1 MSSFRGHSGASRRFL
16 LDPIVLAALGIHGV
30 VLLLSSVPILDAN
43 TTYVVLESYALIPIA
58 ILAGIAPW
66 VGLPAFRN
74 DRERLFWGLWSAS
87 LFFLLVVEIAYLIWP
102 GADYSLDGAL
112 GIDLLYVLFYLP
124 LVLSVLIRPDRP
136 RTGLG
141 ERKLQAME
149 FGGAGVFVLA
159 VLTYFVLIPR
169 TVNQPEYESWVPS
182 FLMYWVFDAYLLLT
196 LFYLRQTSPSRDW
209 KILYSWLTVAPAC
222 WVVTEMMELNYHIG
236 WDGSAWPSSYLD
248 VLWYLPWLAITLA
261 GRMRHDPLPSIFGA
275 GTFDRDESEVSRSLG
290 RPGWLILTALVLPVI
305 HYGSNLLGLL
315 DPSTRNIREVVILIT
330 LALLLSM
337 AALHQK
343 FLEATA
349 LALTRKERETRERE
363 KLLAAALEQ
372 STYGVLIAD
381 AHGVVRHGNR
391 VYAEMEGGL
400 DGVMGEPLG
409 RVLPSGLAPEGGR
422 SAREALARKMAD
434 GDHWEGSTGPRVRG
448 EEGREELITV
458 SPVRDPRGSITNWI
472 LVRQDV
478 TYLNRLERQFRQA
491 QRGEAAGALARGL
504 ARRFHDLLTKIHG
517 HGEFLREELADDSSA
532 HDEALALLEAA
543 GRASELASH
552 ILAFSREGRGEK
564 ELLDLGRVV
573 REAVAL
579 LRPTLPSN
587 IRVVEDLPEDGGV
600 LRGTKHELVQL
611 VLNLATNAVH
621 AMEPSGGTLEIT
633 VSETELEE
641 GERRRLGLAGSDSY
655 LVLDVEDTGTGM
667 PDGVKERI
675 FDPFFTTKDPGSG
688 IGLGLHLARE
698 TVKDH
703 GGAIRVA
710 TEPGRGTRFRIY
722 FSPAQTEG
730 TPVFG
735 GSTPGER

>member
-1 MSSFRGHSGASRRFL
+1 MNSFRRHSGASRRFL

-30 VLLLSSVPILDAN
+30 VLLLSSFPILDAN

-66 VGLPAFRN
+66 IGLPPFRN
-74 DRERLFWGLWSAS
+74 DRERLFWGLWSTS
-87 LFFLLVVEIAYLIWP
+87 LFFLLVVEVMYLIWP

-112 GIDLLYVLFYLP
+112 GVDLLYVLFYLP

-141 ERKLQAME
+141 ERKLQVLE

-169 TVNQPEYESWVPS
+169 TVNPPEYESWVPS
-182 FLMYWVFDAYLLLT
+182 FLMYWVFDAFLLLT

-261 GRMRHDPLPSIFGA
+261 GRMRHDPLPSAFGA
-275 GTFDRDESEVSRSLG
+275 GAFDRDESEVSRSLG
-290 RPGWLILTALVLPVI
+290 RPGWLILTALVLPII

-315 DPSTRNIREVVILIT
+315 DPSTRTIREVVILIT
-330 LALLLSM
+330 LALLLAM

-349 LALTRKERETRERE
+349 LALTRKERKTRERE
-363 KLLAAALEQ
+363 ELLAAALEQ
-372 STYGVLIAD
+372 SHYGVLIAD
-381 AHGVVRHGNR
+381 AEGVVRHGNR

-400 DGVMGEPLG
+400 DVIGEPLG
-409 RVLPSGLAPEGGR
+409 RVLPSGLATEGER
-422 SAREALARKMAD
+422 SAREALALKMAD
-434 GDHWEGSTGPRVRG
+434 GVFWEGRTGPRARG

-458 SPVRDPRGSITNWI
+458 SPVRDRRGRITNWI

-491 QRGEAAGALARGL
+491 QRGETAGALARGL

-517 HGEFLREELADDSSA
+517 HGEFLREELADDSA
-532 HDEALALLEAA
+532 AYDEAVALLDVA

-552 ILAFSREGRGEK
+552 ILAFSREGEGEK
-564 ELLDLGRVV
+564 ELLDLGMVV

-587 IRVVEDLPEDGGV
+587 IRVVENLPEGGSV
-600 LRGTKHELVQL
+600 LRGTRHELVQL

-621 AMEPSGGTLEIT
+621 AMEPSGGTLEVT
-633 VSETELEE
+633 VSETELEDE
-641 GERRRLGLAGSDSY
+641 ERRRLGLAGSDSH
-655 LVLDVEDTGTGM
+655 LVLDVDDTGPGM
-667 PDGVKERI
+667 PDEVKERI

-703 GGAIRVA
+703 GGAIRVT
-710 TEPGRGTRFRIY
+710 TEPGRGTRFRIF
-722 FSPAQTEG
+722 FSPVETEG
-730 TPVFG
+730 TPVLETSIPRDG
-735 GSTPGER
+735 